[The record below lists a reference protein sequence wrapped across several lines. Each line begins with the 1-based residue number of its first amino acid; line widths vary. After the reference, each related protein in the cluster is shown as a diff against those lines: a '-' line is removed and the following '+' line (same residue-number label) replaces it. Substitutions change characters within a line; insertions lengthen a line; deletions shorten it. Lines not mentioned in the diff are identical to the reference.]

1 MKKIFIGLLCCL
13 MLAGCGGNKSDK
25 KSEKTTTK
33 TEEKKTET
41 SKVDPNE
48 GIVGRKLKKM
58 APNPKDYF
66 VGDEKIKY
74 SYSEKGIEYYTYNY
88 NIKQCDDNFFNSYVE
103 ACKNL
108 KDFDGD
114 VEENDHSDDEDSPKK
129 VFRVYS
135 SDSIYYIEIFYYLA
149 HYDEDLDEQE
159 DAWCRIWI
167 GQTIESVNE

>member
-1 MKKIFIGLLCCL
+1 MPFSLKIPFL
-13 MLAGCGGNKSDK
+13 
-25 KSEKTTTK
+25 
-33 TEEKKTET
+33 
-41 SKVDPNE
+41 
-48 GIVGRKLKKM
+48 
-58 APNPKDYF
+58 
-66 VGDEKIKY
+66 
-74 SYSEKGIEYYTYNY
+74 YYTYNY
-88 NIKQCDDNFFNSYVE
+88 NIKQCDDTFFNSYVE

-135 SDSIYYIEIFYYLA
+135 SDGIYYIEIFYYLA

-167 GQTIESVNE
+167 GQTNQLTNKYFKRVGEIRLFILRGMEWK